1 MSIAL
6 PNPLIITNDD
16 GIDAPGIRALWDA
29 VGGAGKLIAPAEAHS
44 GCSHTITMHGAIAV
58 DERSDTEIAVHGTPA
73 DCVRMALNHLETDPA
88 FVLSGINMGGNL
100 GHDIY
105 LSGTVGAA
113 REAALHRIPAIA
125 LSRYFSIDKGLD
137 WDYTGELAVASIE
150 AALANQPDDEGFWNI
165 NIPNVTRDDRAPEM
179 VFCERCTQALPV
191 HYKRKDGKFHYARD
205 AYKDRPRCEAT
216 DVDVCFGGDV
226 AITWIG
232 L

>member
-1 MSIAL
+1 MALSL
-6 PNPLIITNDD
+6 PNPLIVTNDD
-16 GIDAPGIRALWDA
+16 GIDALGIRALWDA
-29 VGGAGKLIAPAEAHS
+29 VGQQGKLIAPAEVHS
-44 GCSHTITMHGAIAV
+44 GCSHTISMHRPIGV
-58 DERSDTEIAVHGTPA
+58 EQRSDKEIAIHGTPA
-73 DCVRMALNHLETDPA
+73 DCVRMALNHLETEPA

-125 LSRYFSIDKGLD
+125 LSRYFSLDKELD
-137 WDYTGELAVASIE
+137 WEYTAELGLE
-150 AALANQPDDEGFWNI
+150 AAEKALANQPEEEGFWNI
-165 NIPNVTRDDRAPEM
+165 NIPNVTREDRKPEM
-179 VFCERCTQALPV
+179 VFCPRCTQALPV
-191 HYKRKDGKFHYARD
+191 HYERIDGKFHYSRG
-205 AYKDRPRCEAT
+205 AYKNRPRCENT